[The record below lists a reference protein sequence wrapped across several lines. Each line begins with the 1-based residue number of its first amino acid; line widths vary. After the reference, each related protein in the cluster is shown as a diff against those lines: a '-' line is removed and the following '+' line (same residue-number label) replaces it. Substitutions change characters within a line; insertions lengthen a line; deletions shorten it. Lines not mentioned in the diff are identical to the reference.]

1 MKYVEFINEAK
12 LEGKVLV
19 ARCSSGRYFTGE
31 TAQLTSFN
39 DNYAYLK
46 TENGNRVRVNNVYGR
61 ATVGSKKYKDCFVV
75 SVERM
80 DDPNF
85 IKGGVL

>member
-19 ARCSSGRYFTGE
+19 ARCSSGHYFTGE

-39 DNYAYLK
+39 DSYAYLK

-61 ATVGSKKYKDCFVV
+61 ATVGGKYKDCFVA
-75 SVERM
+75 SIERM

-85 IKGGVL
+85 FKGDIL